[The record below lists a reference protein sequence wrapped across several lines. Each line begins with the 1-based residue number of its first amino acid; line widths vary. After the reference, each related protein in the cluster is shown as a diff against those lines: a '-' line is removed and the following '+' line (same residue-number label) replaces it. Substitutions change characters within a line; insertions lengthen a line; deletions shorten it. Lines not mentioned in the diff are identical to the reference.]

1 MQNNGT
7 EMHKKVCR
15 TCNFFLLIRS
25 IDSVAVAIAVAVFI
39 ILVNESFAISPI
51 LLAEILAYNKSA
63 LCRSASLA
71 FSFVI
76 H

>member
-1 MQNNGT
+1 MQ
-7 EMHKKVCR
+7 
-15 TCNFFLLIRS
+15 FFLLIRS
-25 IDSVAVAIAVAVFI
+25 IDSVAFAIAVAVFI

>member
-1 MQNNGT
+1 MPHVQ
-7 EMHKKVCR
+7 
-15 TCNFFLLIRS
+15 FFLLIRS

-71 FSFVI
+71 LSFVI

>member
-1 MQNNGT
+1 MQ
-7 EMHKKVCR
+7 
-15 TCNFFLLIRS
+15 FFLLIRS

-71 FSFVI
+71 LSFVI